1 MESKIT
7 TADLTGIRSSDWE
20 IGLDDLLRLSLEPLK
35 TQPLSDSR
43 LPESVW
49 TTCPGKAPFVRG
61 SSGDTYAARPWTV
74 RQYAGFGSARETN
87 QRFKWLLARGQT
99 GISVAFDLPTQ
110 RGFDSD
116 APEVV
121 GEVGRTGVA
130 IDSVDDFK
138 VLLEGI
144 SLRDISVSMT
154 INSTSLPILA
164 AHIVAAEERGYG
176 EKELRGTIQNDPLK
190 EYIARNTYVFPPRA
204 SLFLAGEVI
213 RHCTFH
219 MPKFHPIS
227 VSGYHFKE
235 MGANPVQE
243 VSFMIANGLEYI
255 DECTRLGISVE
266 RVAPKFSFFLG
277 LGTNVLVE
285 AAKLR
290 AARFVWATLLAR
302 LYRTEDPE
310 SRRMRMHCQTS
321 GVELNADMILGN
333 IGRVTLQALAAIL
346 GGAQSLHTNGFDEAL
361 GLPSQEAEEVALQTQ
376 EILREEAGLSD
387 VMDPLGGA
395 YYVEALT
402 KEISDRCTSLIVG
415 IRRHGGMMPV
425 IENGW
430 AKRAILISAIKHQA
444 HLDGDK
450 GRGHRNAQEPSPRM
464 NAEMRNHDAIA
475 AKQKERLSRIRKNRD
490 GAEVERI
497 LARMSEMAAERKSGL
512 MEVVKECVR
521 ARATIGEISAALAR
535 SYGEYRGIP
544 IVQRGVYA
552 AELEKQPT
560 ATGKAISLR
569 ERFDALGGP
578 PRLLVAK
585 LGQDGHDRG
594 ASTVASA
601 LADIGW
607 NVAVTPLFS
616 NADEVLRHC
625 SEADFDILGISTL
638 SDGHDA
644 PIRRLFTLL
653 KSMDSGRPFPI
664 VVCGGVISPTSSAE
678 LLQLGVARIFGPG
691 SSVVHINSILS
702 DLVEERR
709 RRLHNQIGQS
719 PH

>member
-1 MESKIT
+1 M
-7 TADLTGIRSSDWE
+7 RPSDRE
-20 IGLDDLLRLSLEPLK
+20 AALDDLLRLSLEPLK
-35 TQPLSDSR
+35 TQPFYSDSG

-49 TTCPGKAPFVRG
+49 TARPGQAPFVRG

-74 RQYAGFGSARETN
+74 RQYAGFGSAAETN

-99 GISVAFDLPTQ
+99 GVSVAFDLPTQ

-138 VLLEGI
+138 ELLEGI

-164 AHIVAAEERGYG
+164 AHIVAAEERGYR

-190 EYIARNTYVFPPRA
+190 EYIARNTYVFPPGA

-213 RHCTFH
+213 RHCTLH
-219 MPKFHPIS
+219 MPRFHPIS

-255 DECTRLGISVE
+255 DECTRLGFSVE
-266 RVAPKFSFFLG
+266 KVASKFSFFLG

-290 AARFVWATLLAR
+290 AARFVWATLLASV
-302 LYRTEDPE
+302 YRTDDPD
-310 SRRMRMHCQTS
+310 SRRMKMHCQTS
-321 GVELNADMILGN
+321 GVELSADTILGN

-346 GGAQSLHTNGFDEAL
+346 GGTQSLHTNAFDEAL
-361 GLPSQEAEEVALQTQ
+361 ALPSQEAEEVALQTQ
-376 EILREEAGLSD
+376 EILREEAGLSN
-387 VMDPLGGA
+387 VIDPLGGA
-395 YYVEALT
+395 FYVEALT

-415 IRRHGGMMPV
+415 IRRHGGMMPI

-430 AKRAILISAIKHQA
+430 AKRAILTSAIKHQA
-444 HLDGDK
+444 HLDRDEADRPGESDEQIP
-450 GRGHRNAQEPSPRM
+450 APRM
-464 NAEMRNHDAIA
+464 NFETRDHDAIA
-475 AKQKERLSRIRKNRD
+475 ALQRERLSTIRKNRD
-490 GAEVERI
+490 SAEVER
-497 LARMSEMAAERKSGL
+497 LLVRASEMAAERKSGL

-521 ARATIGEISAALAR
+521 ARASIGEISAALAR
-535 SYGEYRGIP
+535 TCGEYRGVP
-544 IVQRGVYA
+544 IVQRGVYGG
-552 AELEKQPT
+552 ELEKRPI
-560 ATGKAISLR
+560 ARGKAITVR
-569 ERFDALGGP
+569 ERFGTLGGP

-601 LADIGW
+601 LADLGW
-607 NVAVTPLFS
+607 IVAVTPLFS

-625 SEADFDILGISTL
+625 GEADFDVLGISTL

-644 PIRRLFTLL
+644 SIRRLFALL
-653 KSMDSGRPFPI
+653 KSMDGGRPFPI
-664 VVCGGVISPTSSAE
+664 VVCGGVISPKSSAE
-678 LLQLGVARIFGPG
+678 LLGLGVARIFGPG
-691 SSVVHINSILS
+691 TSVVHINSILS
-702 DLVEERR
+702 DLAEERR
-709 RRLHNQIGQS
+709 RRLHNQIGQF
-719 PH
+719 PHWSA

>member
-1 MESKIT
+1 
-7 TADLTGIRSSDWE
+7 LTGTRPSDWE
-20 IGLDDLLRLSLEPLK
+20 IALDDLLRLSLEPLK
-35 TQPLSDSR
+35 TQPLCSDSR

-49 TTCPGKAPFVRG
+49 TARPGQAPFVRG

-190 EYIARNTYVFPPRA
+190 EYIARNTYVFPPGA

-255 DECTRLGISVE
+255 DECTRVGFSVE
-266 RVAPKFSFFLG
+266 KVAPNFSFFLG

-302 LYRTEDPE
+302 LYRTEDPD
-310 SRRMRMHCQTS
+310 SRRMKMHCQTS
-321 GVELNADMILGN
+321 GVELTADMILGN

-346 GGAQSLHTNGFDEAL
+346 GGTQSLHTNAFDEAL

-376 EILREEAGLSD
+376 EILREEAGLHN
-387 VMDPLGGA
+387 VIDPLGGA

-402 KEISDRCTSLIVG
+402 KEISDRCTNLIVG

-430 AKRAILISAIKHQA
+430 AKRAILISGIRHQA
-444 HLDGDK
+444 HLDRNKGD
-450 GRGHRNAQEPSPRM
+450 GRGERDEQIASRRM
-464 NAEMRNHDAIA
+464 NAETRDHDEIA
-475 AKQKERLSRIRKNRD
+475 AVQKEKISRIRKNRD
-490 GAEVERI
+490 SAEVERL
-497 LARMSEMAAERKSGL
+497 LARTSEMAAERKSGL

-521 ARATIGEISAALAR
+521 VRATIGEISAALAR
-535 SYGEYRGIP
+535 TYGEYRGIP

-560 ATGKAISLR
+560 ATGMAISLR
-569 ERFDALGGP
+569 DRFSTLGGP

-601 LADIGW
+601 LADMGW
-607 NVAVTPLFS
+607 IVAVTPLFS
-616 NADEVLRHC
+616 SADEVLRHC
-625 SEADFDILGISTL
+625 GEADFDILGISTL

-644 PIRRLFTLL
+644 SIRRLFMLL
-653 KSMDSGRPFPI
+653 KSMDEGRPFPI
-664 VVCGGVISPTSSAE
+664 VVCGGVISPNSSAE
-678 LLQLGVARIFGPG
+678 LLGLGVARIFGPG
-691 SSVVHINSILS
+691 TSVVHINSILS
-702 DLVEERR
+702 DFAEERR
-709 RRLHNQIGQS
+709 RRLHNQFGQS
-719 PH
+719 PHWSA